1 MNQFA
6 AAMLALLGGVLVAV
20 GIPPLGVWPAMF
32 IGVACYVV
40 AIQRSKNGGASAFLL
55 GATFAWGWFAPA
67 LGWMWHL
74 VPGGFVVA
82 PLLFAL
88 MHGAA
93 ALLAFRL
100 APRETSTLTQR
111 IAVLALAHTLAECL
125 RFVAPFGGVPLAGMA
140 LGVADTRL
148 AHLVRIVGP
157 LGVSLWVFLA
167 GGVVAELWMRRR
179 EFGWHARRATF
190 VVLIT
195 LVVAQVAGHLAPS
208 GRDIGRSLRI
218 ATVQGGG
225 PQGVLAIN
233 SNSRDVIDRHIEA
246 TALLDGRAASVT
258 QPTSAGGSAS
268 PTTRDIDLVLWPEN
282 TVDVRDFSVSKVREE
297 LIVEAQRIDAP
308 FAIGVTEDAGDN
320 FTNAQIVMDQSGN
333 ETSRYD
339 KVQRVP
345 YGEYVPLRN
354 LLQSL
359 GAPVNRIPRDAVAG
373 SATAIIEVP
382 HESATVPLA
391 VAISWEVF
399 FSARALEGVNAG
411 GQVLLNP
418 TNGSSYTGEILQQQ
432 QVATSQLRALESG
445 RWVVQAA
452 TTGYSMFV
460 DHDGHI
466 LDRISIGKQAVI
478 VRDIPLRTGRTIY
491 SYLGDGRITIAMLLL
506 LVGTAWRVRR
516 RAAVGS

>member
-1 MNQFA
+1 MSRIA
-6 AAMLALLGGVLVAV
+6 PAMLALLGGVLVAV

-40 AIQRSKNGGASAFLL
+40 ASERSKGGGGNAFLL
-55 GATFAWGWFAPA
+55 GAIFSWGWFAPA

-82 PLLFAL
+82 PLLFAI

-93 ALLAFRL
+93 ALIAFRL
-100 APRETSTLTQR
+100 TPRETSTLTQR
-111 IAVLALAHTLAECL
+111 VVTLALAHTLAECL

-157 LGVSLWVFLA
+157 LGVSLWVFLV
-167 GGVVAELWMRRR
+167 GGVVAEFWMRRR
-179 EFGWHARRATF
+179 EFGWRPRRAAF

-195 LVVAQVAGHLAPS
+195 LVVAQAAGHLAPS

-218 ATVQGGG
+218 AAVQGGG

-246 TALLDGRAASVT
+246 TTLLEARE
-258 QPTSAGGSAS
+258 
-268 PTTRDIDLVLWPEN
+268 IDLVLWPEN

-308 FAIGVTEDAGDN
+308 FAVGVTEDAGDN
-320 FTNAQIVMDQSGN
+320 FTNAQIIMDQSGN
-333 ETSRYD
+333 EISRYD

-354 LLQSL
+354 TLQSL

-373 SATAIIEVP
+373 STTALLEVP
-382 HESATVPLA
+382 LESASVPLA

-399 FSARALEGVNAG
+399 FSVRALEGVNAG
-411 GQVLLNP
+411 GQILLNP

-491 SYLGDGRITIAMLLL
+491 SYLGDSSITMAMLLSL
-506 LVGTAWRVRR
+506 LGIAWRIRR
-516 RAAVGS
+516 RAAGGV

>member
-1 MNQFA
+1 
-6 AAMLALLGGVLVAV
+6 
-20 GIPPLGVWPAMF
+20 
-32 IGVACYVV
+32 
-40 AIQRSKNGGASAFLL
+40 
-55 GATFAWGWFAPA
+55 
-67 LGWMWHL
+67 
-74 VPGGFVVA
+74 
-82 PLLFAL
+82 
-88 MHGAA
+88 
-93 ALLAFRL
+93 
-100 APRETSTLTQR
+100 
-111 IAVLALAHTLAECL
+111 
-125 RFVAPFGGVPLAGMA
+125 
-140 LGVADTRL
+140 
-148 AHLVRIVGP
+148 
-157 LGVSLWVFLA
+157 FLA

-179 EFGWHARRATF
+179 EFGWHPRRATF

-195 LVVAQVAGHLAPS
+195 LVVAQVAGQLAPS

-218 ATVQGGG
+218 AAVQGGG

-233 SNSRDVIDRHIEA
+233 SNPRDVIDRHIEA
-246 TALLDGRAASVT
+246 TTLLDDRAAGDT
-258 QPTSAGGSAS
+258 QPTRAGSS
-268 PTTRDIDLVLWPEN
+268 VSITTRDIDLVLWPEN
-282 TVDVRDFSVSKVREE
+282 TVDVRDFSVSKVRQE

-320 FTNAQIVMDQSGN
+320 FTNAQIVMDQDGN

-373 SATAIIEVP
+373 SAIAIIEVP

-491 SYLGDGRITIAMLLL
+491 SYLGDGSIATAMLLF
-506 LVGTAWRVRR
+506 LVGVSWRARR
-516 RAAVGS
+516 RLAVGV